1 MIDREQESA
10 VLVPLTALYFS
21 ASLLP
26 EVQGV
31 ILEPQIQP
39 RPRRAFD
46 VRGPLSPLNLWR
58 QNIQLLERV
67 GKGFLSTGKHPPSAK
82 GTPLAEPSRMIS
94 VTHAATAVWK
104 AVVNGAMHYV

>member
-1 MIDREQESA
+1 MTRECNFLIRIFLLNLYS
-10 VLVPLTALYFS
+10 ALYFS

-46 VRGPLSPLNLWR
+46 VRGPLSPLNPWR

-67 GKGFLSTGKHPPSAK
+67 GKDNKQVGAFHYLLGFIYRLECPSIAHLILLVSSL
-82 GTPLAEPSRMIS
+82 GS
-94 VTHAATAVWK
+94 
-104 AVVNGAMHYV
+104 Y

>member
-1 MIDREQESA
+1 MLFLNKKFFLNLYS
-10 VLVPLTALYFS
+10 ALYFS

-39 RPRRAFD
+39 RLRRAFD
-46 VRGPLSPLNLWR
+46 VRGPLSPLNPWR

-67 GKGFLSTGKHPPSAK
+67 GRIINKWVLSIIYLGLFI
-82 GTPLAEPSRMIS
+82 GWS
-94 VTHAATAVWK
+94 VLPFPFYS
-104 AVVNGAMHYV
+104 VVNSLGSYMNQVGLQSVF